1 MKSKNMIYRPFL
13 LLILVAC
20 SSSLFAQNV
29 AYSEHYLDT
38 MVGSDSAKMGTSA
51 IHHPNS
57 LLQSAVVPLSYV
69 AAGVIIE
76 SIPANT
82 VFSKD
87 RIKQLVQDQLNGF
100 RTTADNYLQFVPI
113 AAMFGLKLSGV
124 KSRSDLL
131 NQAILTTKSELLV
144 STIVFSMKA
153 LIHDGRPDG
162 SDNHSMPSGHTAQA
176 FASATLLDMEYR
188 DTNPWISVS
197 GYLCAT
203 ATGFFR
209 VANNKHWASDVFIGA
224 GIGIASVK
232 LVYLTHLYRWGK
244 LPSAV
249 LVPTIFQNGGGVAFA
264 MKF

>member
-1 MKSKNMIYRPFL
+1 MISKNMMYRSFF
-13 LLILVAC
+13 LLILFTC
-20 SSSLFAQNV
+20 SGSLFAQNLSYTV
-29 AYSEHYLDT
+29 NHLDPL
-38 MVGSDSAKMGTSA
+38 GGPDSAKVVCSARHCPDSFLKSA
-51 IHHPNS
+51 I
-57 LLQSAVVPLSYV
+57 VPLSLASV
-69 AAGVIIE
+69 GMIIE
-76 SIPANT
+76 SLPSQT

-87 RIKQLVQDQLNGF
+87 RIKQQVQDQLSGF
-100 RTTADNYLQFVPI
+100 RTSADNYLQFAPI

-131 NQAILTTKSELLV
+131 NQTILTAKSEMLV
-144 STIVFSMKA
+144 SAIVFSMKA
-153 LIHDGRPDG
+153 VIHDWRPDG
-162 SDNHSMPSGHTAQA
+162 SDNQSMPSGHTAQA

-232 LVYLTHLYRWGK
+232 LVYLTHQYRWGK
-244 LPSAV
+244 MPSAV
-249 LVPTIFQNGGGVAFA
+249 LVPTIYQNGGGVAFA